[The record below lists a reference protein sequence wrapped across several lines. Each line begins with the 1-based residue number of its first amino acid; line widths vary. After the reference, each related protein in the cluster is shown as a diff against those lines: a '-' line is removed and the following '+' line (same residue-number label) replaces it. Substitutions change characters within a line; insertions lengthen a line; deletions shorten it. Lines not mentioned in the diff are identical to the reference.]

1 MGTRVQYRPSSAV
14 PGGISSATYSRTHA
28 TSARDSP
35 HKDAAAAVSSA
46 PAIIEQSKRDSAGGV
61 YTKRFLKGAILG
73 KGGFAK
79 CYRVTDMDTKE
90 EWACKIIEKKSL
102 TKQRHKTKVTAHCR
116 QVPGVGCVRCC
127 VPECSE
133 EIFPLCHL
141 NQNFSPAIGFRPW
154 GCMLG
159 PEKLHRVSSSKLR
172 SRFIAR
178 SRTATS

>member
-46 PAIIEQSKRDSAGGV
+46 PAIIEQSKRDAAGGV

-102 TKQRHKTKVTAHCR
+102 TKQRHKTKVTAHSM
-116 QVPGVGCVRCC
+116 QVPGVVCQNA
-127 VPECSE
+127 PERSSSFVIE
-133 EIFPLCHL
+133 PKFPP
-141 NQNFSPAIGFRPW
+141 PAIKIRPW

-159 PEKLHRVSSSKLR
+159 PKKLHRVSSSKLR